1 MCRPIIAKAF
11 HVGKRWVSF
20 LRLTCFWGFRKL
32 ETFLVLPDTSGQWR
46 WNGTGRGKTVTGFKE
61 QGRGLLAGLVAAV
74 LLLAGCAAPG
84 TPTAPSSG
92 ASASEALEAYTE
104 EDTLTAFASNG
115 PNADYDPFQTP
126 AELAKASGLV
136 IAGTVAGVREGR
148 TLYYPQNDQA
158 EGTTSIVLI
167 VNVTEAVKGK
177 LQPGTD
183 GRAYIEFFQPVQSD
197 LSSYGRAFPEGSSV
211 VAYLAPAGEGEP
223 NELVDVAIEN
233 PEVGRPT
240 GQVLYRPVS
249 PQGLILQVGG
259 HDVVWPLLRAQK
271 TGPISRALPG
281 GDLIA
286 V

>member
-1 MCRPIIAKAF
+1 MA
-11 HVGKRWVSF
+11 
-20 LRLTCFWGFRKL
+20 L
-32 ETFLVLPDTSGQWR
+32 ERDQQGE
-46 WNGTGRGKTVTGFKE
+46 TVIGFKDR
-61 QGRGLLAGLVAAV
+61 GRRLMAGLVAAA
-74 LLLAGCAAPG
+74 LLLAGCAPSD
-84 TPTAPSSG
+84 TPTAVLPDSGSSG
-92 ASASEALEAYTE
+92 TDGREAYVE
-104 EDTLTAFASNG
+104 EDTLNAFAGNG
-115 PNADYDPFQTP
+115 STGDYDPFQSP
-126 AELAKASGLV
+126 DELATVSELV
-136 IAGTVAGVREGR
+136 ISGTVAGVREGR

-158 EGTTSIVLI
+158 QGTTSIVLI

-223 NELVDVAIEN
+223 NERVDVAIEN
-233 PEVGRPT
+233 PEAGRPT